1 MYTTFSLSLQIFLD
15 LITELVPP
23 LFILEVTR
31 GFSASMKTI
40 ITALFHYAL
49 CTHLS
54 PSKIWGP
61 KAQDPYLYPLKCL
74 EERLKE
80 SICWL
85 NYKKQLKV
93 FLILENKL
101 KKQTSK
107 LQKQLMHLVLFLRC
121 SLEVKNLGVYFRYYM
136 PLIFE
141 GQLCCYF
148 WSFSSKAY
156 M

>member
-1 MYTTFSLSLQIFLD
+1 
-15 LITELVPP
+15 
-23 LFILEVTR
+23 
-31 GFSASMKTI
+31 MKTI
-40 ITALFHYAL
+40 TTALFHYAL

-54 PSKIWGP
+54 PSKIWAP

-101 KKQTSK
+101 KNKLLSSKNNWCILSCFFVVPLKLRIWGFILDITS
-107 LQKQLMHLVLFLRC
+107 LLFLKGNSVAISGLLVQRHIC
-121 SLEVKNLGVYFRYYM
+121 NVRVLSFRITGTNRYT
-136 PLIFE
+136 F
-141 GQLCCYF
+141 
-148 WSFSSKAY
+148 
-156 M
+156 